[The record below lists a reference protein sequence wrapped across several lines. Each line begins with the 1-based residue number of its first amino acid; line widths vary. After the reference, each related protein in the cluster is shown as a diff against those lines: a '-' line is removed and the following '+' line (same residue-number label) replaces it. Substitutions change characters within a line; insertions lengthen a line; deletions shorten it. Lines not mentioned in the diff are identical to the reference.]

1 MVKHG
6 AAASCGVW
14 RGEEGFWGSAGPYAP
29 RSQGL
34 QCFFKNRAAAAR
46 QTLFVRE
53 CSVHDR
59 VKAFTVI
66 EERAAAWGERDQ

>member
-1 MVKHG
+1 MGLLHLVG
-6 AAASCGVW
+6 CGGVR
-14 RGEEGFWGSAGPYAP
+14 RGSGVLLALML
-29 RSQGL
+29 QGL
-34 QCFFKNRAAAAR
+34 RGYSAFFKNRAAAAR